1 MTDPKKLRDRKTNS
15 CISCVQQKRQ
25 CNREHPCQQCIKR
38 DKPREC
44 VYQPHRPVLISRSR
58 DKPGFQN
65 YLSQLEQQSYSPGK
79 QLGSP
84 NVPNIYQEHGAELE
98 HYVRHLVSMSVT
110 DGEDIVE
117 LILPKLLQTGD
128 LVTSILF
135 ERSIVQECWQHSDP
149 DRPGQ
154 YKVEAAIV
162 RLAVTVYHQSDL
174 QRAYTALGHA
184 IALAE
189 SSGYREFEVLHPSDF
204 KGELRRRA
212 WLLLENFDYRICSS
226 FGRVQRISHKQR
238 KLELRNL
245 SDTSFDAYST
255 ELPLQRR
262 LDQLTRV
269 LPIILISAIRN
280 VSAKITLDI
289 FGRDDIT
296 SKDIQDF
303 DQELDAVYQRVPKT
317 ITGDPVKVLQLQYT
331 IAIIYHAAKIVLHR
345 WSVLDENMDRSDPY
359 ANHSRGQCIGSAV
372 EIMKIQKSLLDN
384 RRSHHNRWELDPLT
398 MKLRVTQHRLATMRS
413 HISTDL
419 AEMASRLLKAASAI
433 LGFLLGR
440 GYGRRAAGAAGP
452 YKFRL
457 LSRVLA
463 RQPARASA
471 SDDQTVR
478 IWDAVTGLERHAL
491 KGHTDDVNSVAFS
504 YDGRLVASASDD
516 ETVRIWDAV
525 TGAERQVLQTGY
537 VHDLHFDL
545 GGKQLLTDKGAF
557 SIAPLEKDMPD
568 QDYSDVLHDHAT
580 RDALVSARQPESYG
594 ISQDSRWIMFGE
606 KSVLWLPPEYR
617 SGRSAISGDTI
628 VIGCQNGKVL
638 IMCFKQS
645 LYFLSL
651 CEGGSPL
658 LTFSKHELRN
668 SSGIF

>member
-1 MTDPKKLRDRKTNS
+1 
-15 CISCVQQKRQ
+15 
-25 CNREHPCQQCIKR
+25 
-38 DKPREC
+38 
-44 VYQPHRPVLISRSR
+44 
-58 DKPGFQN
+58 
-65 YLSQLEQQSYSPGK
+65 
-79 QLGSP
+79 
-84 NVPNIYQEHGAELE
+84 
-98 HYVRHLVSMSVT
+98 MSVT

-135 ERSIVQECWQHSDP
+135 ERSIVQEWNSLRKDPRAMPPSVAFSFLTLVYGSVALTALYCILLEESLPGNMGPAEIILNICLTNCLQCWQHSDP

-189 SSGYREFEVLHPSDF
+189 SSGYRESDVLHPSDF

-226 FGRVQRISHKQR
+226 FGRLQRISHKQR

-245 SDTSFDAYST
+245 SETSFDAYST

-269 LPIILISAIRN
+269 LPLILISAIRN

-398 MKLRVTQHRLATMRS
+398 MYDFLFAGIILCLELSYLIRPQRLFHRDVLRPEIFTRTVLHQ
-413 HISTDL
+413 
-419 AEMASRLLKAASAI
+419 
-433 LGFLLGR
+433 
-440 GYGRRAAGAAGP
+440 
-452 YKFRL
+452 L
-457 LSRVLA
+457 LSY
-463 RQPARASA
+463 S
-471 SDDQTVR
+471 
-478 IWDAVTGLERHAL
+478 LEFWGESR
-491 KGHTDDVNSVAFS
+491 
-504 YDGRLVASASDD
+504 
-516 ETVRIWDAV
+516 
-525 TGAERQVLQTGY
+525 
-537 VHDLHFDL
+537 
-545 GGKQLLTDKGAF
+545 
-557 SIAPLEKDMPD
+557 
-568 QDYSDVLHDHAT
+568 
-580 RDALVSARQPESYG
+580 SYG
-594 ISQDSRWIMFGE
+594 IPLDRVRIC
-606 KSVLWLPPEYR
+606 
-617 SGRSAISGDTI
+617 AIFTRCVKEVESHAEQTGHHADP
-628 VIGCQNGKVL
+628 
-638 IMCFKQS
+638 
-645 LYFLSL
+645 YFNRT
-651 CEGGSPL
+651 G
-658 LTFSKHELRN
+658 
-668 SSGIF
+668 